1 MINVC
6 VDQGSSTFGCIY
18 KMSIGK
24 SALSVL
30 GTGCSPLCNTTVM
43 VNNASTSNVFR
54 NYLIEEQKDEKD
66 KMFSFR
72 LQHVVKA
79 SMAQTAVLV
88 QVDTRLHVL
97 DMERSE
103 ASSAP

>member
-1 MINVC
+1 M
-6 VDQGSSTFGCIY
+6 
-18 KMSIGK
+18 
-24 SALSVL
+24 L
-30 GTGCSPLCNTTVM
+30 
-43 VNNASTSNVFR
+43 
-54 NYLIEEQKDEKD
+54 
-66 KMFSFR
+66 SFR

-103 ASSAP
+103 ANSAPRGHC